1 MKKTIY
7 YWSPCLTKIATIKAT
22 MNSAVS
28 LAKYS
33 NSYKCLLMTSYR
45 EIKIVLNVMSR
56 KMYYIDVDTMR

>member
-33 NSYKCLLMTSYR
+33 NSY
-45 EIKIVLNVMSR
+45 EVKI
-56 KMYYIDVDTMR
+56 IDVCGE